1 MPTMISDSEVR
12 AGQKG
17 PEETVK
23 GELHEVK
30 RSIVI
35 DRTRIHLRE
44 PDKVDSVWIGQPE
57 IFRLLGAAWL
67 KIHARDQIMT
77 PILVGPPGSGK
88 TTLACAVAR
97 DFARP
102 VYLIN
107 CTSDMRPEDLL
118 ITPVLSE
125 DQKIMYRASSLVSA
139 VVNGGIC
146 ILDEANRMNE
156 KTWASLASLLDDRRY
171 VESVIAG
178 VKIPAHPEFR
188 LVATMNDDA
197 STFNL
202 PEYIESRLRP
212 VLPVGFPGVA
222 ELKEIIAHRAPM
234 VPAGL
239 IAAVVDYLE
248 KQREQG
254 FSTGY
259 SVRDA
264 IQITRYAEKVGLD
277 GEMQIED
284 IARRILKIRGPKANF
299 TIKWA

>member
-1 MPTMISDSEVR
+1 MPTVSSNEVLNGGKSGLYKPPQ
-12 AGQKG
+12 AEL
-17 PEETVK
+17 PEIKKTITV
-23 GELHEVK
+23 ENTL
-30 RSIVI
+30 
-35 DRTRIHLRE
+35 IHLRE
-44 PDKVDSVWIGQPE
+44 PDSVDYTWIGQPE

-67 KIHARDQIMT
+67 KNNPEDLVMT

-97 DFARP
+97 EFGRP

-107 CTSDMRPEDLL
+107 CTADMRPEDLL

-125 DQKIMYRASSLVSA
+125 DQKVMYRASSLVSA

-171 VESVIAG
+171 VESIIAG
-178 VKIPAHPEFR
+178 VKIQAHPEFR

-212 VLPVGFPGVA
+212 VLPVGFPGA
-222 ELKEIIAHRAPM
+222 EDLKKIIAHREPM
-234 VPAGL
+234 VPPELVAG
-239 IAAVVDYLE
+239 VVDYLE
-248 KQREQG
+248 NQKEQG
-254 FSTGY
+254 FLAGY

-264 IQITRYAEKVGLD
+264 IQITRYAEKVGRN
-277 GEMQIED
+277 GEMQIDE
-284 IARRILKIRGPKANF
+284 IARRILKIRGRWPNF
-299 TIKWA
+299 VLRFG